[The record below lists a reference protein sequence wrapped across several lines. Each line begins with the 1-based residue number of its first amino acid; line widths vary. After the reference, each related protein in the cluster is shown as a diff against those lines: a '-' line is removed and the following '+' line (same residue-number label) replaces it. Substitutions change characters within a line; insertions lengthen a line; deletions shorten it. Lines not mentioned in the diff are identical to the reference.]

1 MICKRSP
8 PGEKNTY
15 LYGYCS
21 TIGGRLPRLFQ
32 GKKKDEKKGK
42 KVLTKG
48 GWSGILKKLSAPDGC
63 GAGLQKKLTNFAKNK
78 LTRWKP
84 CANIMT
90 VPLRDV
96 YLVN

>member
-1 MICKRSP
+1 MSRK
-8 PGEKNTY
+8 GE
-15 LYGYCS
+15 
-21 TIGGRLPRLFQ
+21 I
-32 GKKKDEKKGK
+32 KKKSGKNEK
-42 KVLTKG
+42 KVLTIELE
-48 GWSGILKKLSAPDGC
+48 SGILTKLSAR
-63 GAGLQKKLTNFAKNK
+63 AAEAVASRKKLTNFAKNK

>member
-1 MICKRSP
+1 MIENI
-8 PGEKNTY
+8 EK
-15 LYGYCS
+15 S
-21 TIGGRLPRLFQ
+21 
-32 GKKKDEKKGK
+32 EKQC
-42 KVLTKG
+42 LTNETG
-48 GWSGILKKLSAPDGC
+48 SGILSKLSARAAVE
-63 GAGLQKKLTNFAKNK
+63 AGPPKKVNNFEKNK

>member
-1 MICKRSP
+1 MSRK
-8 PGEKNTY
+8 GE
-15 LYGYCS
+15 
-21 TIGGRLPRLFQ
+21 I
-32 GKKKDEKKGK
+32 KKKSGKNEK
-42 KVLTKG
+42 KVLTIG
-48 GWSGILKKLSAPDGC
+48 LESGILTKLSAR
-63 GAGLQKKLTNFAKNK
+63 AAEAVASRKKLTNFAKNK

>member
-1 MICKRSP
+1 MP
-8 PGEKNTY
+8 FPE
-15 LYGYCS
+15 
-21 TIGGRLPRLFQ
+21 
-32 GKKKDEKKGK
+32 DEKSGKNEK
-42 KVLTKG
+42 KVLTIG
-48 GWSGILKKLSAPDGC
+48 LESGILTKLSAR
-63 GAGLQKKLTNFAKNK
+63 AAEAVASRKKLTNFAKNK

>member
-1 MICKRSP
+1 MTN
-8 PGEKNTY
+8 E
-15 LYGYCS
+15 
-21 TIGGRLPRLFQ
+21 GG
-32 GKKKDEKKGK
+32 
-42 KVLTKG
+42 
-48 GWSGILKKLSAPDGC
+48 SGILSKLSARAAVE
-63 GAGLQKKLTNFAKNK
+63 AGPPKKVNNFEKNK